1 MSITIVTAFFD
12 IGRGDWS
19 QEKGHPCYLQ
29 RSTDKYFK
37 YFANLAQ
44 LNNPMVVFTDKE
56 NIQKIRDIR
65 GSKSTTIIEIDINE
79 KFKIYKHQIED
90 IQKSEKFR
98 NKIPEKQLKNP
109 EYWSPE
115 YVLVTNLKAYFVK
128 NAIKHQ
134 DVNTPL
140 VAWVDFGYCR
150 DIEIFN
156 GISEWNYSFSL
167 DKVHLFTIKKEFR
180 ITKENVLFSIA
191 NNKVFCIGG
200 VIVASKEKWIDFSN
214 LVLSCQKKLIADE
227 IIDDDQ
233 GVYLMALLEQP
244 DLFKLNYLGKNK
256 WFDVFKKYDQSSKL
270 SCVDQFKKLIG
281 RY

>member
-1 MSITIVTAFFD
+1 I
-12 IGRGDWS
+12 
-19 QEKGHPCYLQ
+19 P
-29 RSTDKYFK
+29 
-37 YFANLAQ
+37 
-44 LNNPMVVFTDKE
+44 KE
-56 NIQKIRDIR
+56 
-65 GSKSTTIIEIDINE
+65 
-79 KFKIYKHQIED
+79 
-90 IQKSEKFR
+90 
-98 NKIPEKQLKNP
+98 QLKNP

-115 YVLVTNLKAYFVK
+115 YVLINNLKSYFVK
-128 NAIKHQ
+128 NAIQKC
-134 DVNTPL
+134 NLSTSL

-150 DIEIFN
+150 DIN
-156 GISEWNYSFSL
+156 TL
-167 DKVHLFTIKKEFR
+167 DKVKKWNYNFNKEKIHFFTIKKNFD
-180 ITKENVLFSIA
+180 INKENVLFSIF
-191 NNKVFCIGG
+191 NNRPFIIGG

-233 GVYLMALLEQP
+233 GVYLMALLKQP